1 MDLFQNEH
9 SLLNSFFRSTPCTI
23 PIILIV
29 IYIFTKNIFIY
40 YLIIGWFLISLV
52 IIMPLKEI
60 IFKLP
65 GKYLYN
71 IFQTDDFP
79 LIGRFKRPE
88 GASNCDCFY
97 VGPDNYAL
105 SQGMPSG
112 HSILSG
118 FVAVFMYNFIIDNY
132 NIKSEYKPIV
142 LFLSLFFILYT
153 MYSRV
158 LMNCHTIQQTI
169 FGAFIG
175 SICGYYFYLYIN
187 NKIKKEKEKQK
198 QKI

>member
-1 MDLFQNEH
+1 MNLFQNEH
-9 SLLNSFFRSTPCTI
+9 SLLNAFFRSAPCTI
-23 PIILIV
+23 PLILFV
-29 IYIFTKNIFIY
+29 IYFSTRNIFIF
-40 YLIIGWFLISLV
+40 YLILGWFTMDYIVVNSL
-52 IIMPLKEI
+52 KNI
-60 IFKLP
+60 IFKPL
-65 GKYLYN
+65 GNYLSN
-71 IFQTDDFP
+71 IYGSDDFP
-79 LIGRFKRPE
+79 IIGRFKRPL
-88 GASNCDCFY
+88 GATNCGCFY

-142 LFLSLFFILYT
+142 LFLSLVFILYT

-187 NKIKKEKEKQK
+187 NKIKKEKENEK